1 MERSP
6 AGFDSFRGV
15 VFGPDEA
22 LWIAEALLQQ
32 GFVAVGGMPLSGNGP
47 QGQAESLGGEIGA
60 SSLIG
65 NKEAAELHDEF
76 ETMRPGDRIPA
87 DGFITVFK
95 MPGCGTPDEDGGD
108 LPVLQNKL
116 AEPVASPTKGSKE
129 VFVVEKLMS
138 QLPVSGCHCDLD
150 AKVGWLLS
158 RDDATGGR
166 CRRFH

>member
-22 LWIAEALLQQ
+22 PWIAEALRQQ
-32 GFVAVGGMPLSGNGP
+32 GFVAGGGMPLSGDGP
-47 QGQAESLGGEIGA
+47 QGQAESLGGEIGE

-65 NKEAAELHDEF
+65 DEEAPELHDEF

-87 DGFITVFK
+87 DGFITDFK

-108 LPVLQNKL
+108 LPVLQNQL
-116 AEPVASPTKGSKE
+116 AEPVASLTTGSTE
-129 VFVVEKLMS
+129 EFFVGELMS
-138 QLPVSGCHCDLD
+138 QLPVSGRLCDLD
-150 AKVGWLLS
+150 AKIGWLLS
-158 RDDATGGR
+158 RGDAVGGR